1 MPLFF
6 IHQRRTSTYI
16 PDPEGAE
23 FPSLAQA
30 REEAI
35 LAARETVREMARAGV
50 IDLTIAFEIEGPDGQ
65 RAIVPF
71 SEVIT
76 VRT

>member
-6 IHQRRTSTYI
+6 LHQRRSSTYI

-23 FPSLAQA
+23 FASVAEA

-35 LAARETVREMARAGV
+35 QAARQMVCEMARDGV

-65 RAIVPF
+65 LALVPF
-71 SEVIT
+71 SEAIA
-76 VRT
+76 VRV